1 MKGTVTLGE
10 TYAGSIEQTGFRM
23 FWAATAINNFITRG
37 ADASNTFADVFVDK
51 KIVLCQFLLPWVT

>member
-1 MKGTVTLGE
+1 VKGTVTLGE

-37 ADASNTFADVFVDK
+37 ADASNTFAEAPPPKIPLFVTID
-51 KIVLCQFLLPWVT
+51 QQYRD